1 MNILLT
7 NDDGINEEGFL
18 DFAGALRDRGWRV
31 YVIAPDAN
39 RSGVSNALT
48 VTARRMELK
57 PFAEDAWTCPG
68 TPADCARLGIL
79 GALPEKID
87 MLVSGINKGPNIGTD
102 IIYSGTAAA
111 ARQGALCGVP
121 SVACSL
127 AGILPPFHWKGAF
140 SFMASRLEEFAS
152 LWKHDIFLNVNMPNI
167 LEGVREYRITYPSL
181 RRYNDGVSFVREP
194 DGTVVCT
201 TVDSSVGDVSVI
213 TEDAE
218 GTDQRALLDGY
229 ASVSPVFL
237 HPVVRRDSCPCAP
250 PYAAAHS
257 RPEGV

>member
-1 MNILLT
+1 MNVLLT
-7 NDDGINEEGFL
+7 NDDGINEDGFL
-18 DFAGALRDRGWRV
+18 EFAVALRERGYRV

-48 VTARRMELK
+48 VAVRRMELK

-68 TPADCARLGIL
+68 TPADCVRFGIL
-79 GALPEKID
+79 GAVPAKID
-87 MLVSGINKGPNIGTD
+87 LVVSGINKGSNIGTD

-127 AGILPPFHWKGAF
+127 AGMLPPFHWKSAV
-140 SFMASRLEEFAS
+140 SFMASRIEEFAS
-152 LWKHDIFLNVNMPNI
+152 LWKHDIFLNVNMPNV

-181 RRYNDGVSFVREP
+181 RRYNNGVSFVRET

-201 TVDSSVGDVSVI
+201 TGDSSVGDVSTI
-213 TEDAE
+213 TEDAA

-237 HPVVRRDSCPCAP
+237 HPVVRRDSCPAAP
-250 PYAAAHS
+250 PYAAVYP
-257 RPEGV
+257 RPEGA